1 MVNKLK
7 WRESDAT
14 GSVSSEHAGP
24 LKNRDRQSLLWN
36 YQNTINQGSV

>member
-24 LKNRDRQSLLWN
+24 IKKNGDRQSLLWN
-36 YQNTINQGSV
+36 NQHSTNPV